1 MKKILKFWPLLIF
14 GVILCF
20 TAYVYSSGESVPKNQ
35 NPFMDEQEKKEEWDR
50 KFKEMIEQG
59 EPDDIEPMEG
69 EDIG

>member
-1 MKKILKFWPLLIF
+1 MKRYLKYWPLLVF

-20 TAYVYSSGESVPKNQ
+20 TAYVYSTDEDNPINQ
-35 NPFMDEQEKKEEWDR
+35 NPFMDDQEKKEEWDR
-50 KFKEMIEQG
+50 NFKEMIEQG